1 MGLSW
6 RRGNRDGTLALGLA
20 ARFKR
25 DRGGRT
31 KGRRMGIAEVADYL
45 DGQFHEVKGWCIP
58 HLWNLIQPLH
68 DWQEANGITGPVG
81 EIGVFHGKFFIGLAL
96 TKKGQRPHMAFDVFD
111 LQQFNLDGA
120 GKGNR
125 AAFEANLAAA
135 GLTAGELDIRR
146 TDSMAITPE
155 EVAEVRALTG
165 GFSMFSVDG
174 CHMAEHTINDFRIA
188 MEVTKPGGVI
198 FVDDYLNM
206 DWPGVQ
212 EGMARLYLNEC
223 PRWVPVAYS
232 SNKLFCAHISYA
244 DAMFR
249 HLRKAV
255 AEMFPE
261 AVTKPVKRFGY
272 DCLNLRP
279 DMKSRRYTAGG

>member
-1 MGLSW
+1 
-6 RRGNRDGTLALGLA
+6 
-20 ARFKR
+20 
-25 DRGGRT
+25 
-31 KGRRMGIAEVADYL
+31 MGIPEVAAYL
-45 DGQFHEVKGWCIP
+45 QGQFHEVQGWCIP

-68 DWQEANGITGPVG
+68 EWQEANGIHGPVG

-96 TKKGQRPHMAFDVFD
+96 TKKGQRPHLALDVFD
-111 LQQFNLDGA
+111 MQQFNLDGA

-135 GLTAGELDIRR
+135 GFGPGEVEIRR
-146 TDSMAITPE
+146 ADSMAITR
-155 EVAEVRALTG
+155 AELDEIRALCG

-188 MEVTKPGGVI
+188 MDLTRPGGVI

-212 EGMARLYLNEC
+212 EGLARLYLTDC
-223 PRWVPVAYS
+223 PRWVPFAYS
-232 SNKLFCAHISYA
+232 SNKLLCAHISHA
-244 DAMFR
+244 GAMLR
-249 HLRKAV
+249 HLRTAV

-261 AVTKPVKRFGY
+261 ATIRMVRRFGY

-279 DMKSRRYTAGG
+279 DMKGRRYTADA